1 METYKTQKKSR
12 QINYKMFLDQDRNKK
27 YTEAVHHKLQTQQND
42 TTSIQ
47 DECGTEN

>member
-1 METYKTQKKSR
+1 METYKNEKKSR

-27 YTEAVHHKLQTQQND
+27 YTEAVHHKLQSQQND

-47 DECGTEN
+47 DECGTE